1 MKELSCIYNNYS
13 QFKSFLVSKGVDAKY
28 SYCVFVYVT
37 EPDEGAAISIAKDIR
52 SILPNSAIHGTTT
65 SSFTI
70 EGIRHTTGTLVCLWS
85 FDKSKFNSIF
95 LNLEHLKPAEWA
107 LELLGEICTSDT
119 KLVNLTVSDRTSDLS
134 DFVDEFNKIVP
145 DISLFGG
152 SSDVVAG
159 NSFIFDDKTIYH
171 NALYAVSVSGSDLK
185 VFSRVLNNVEPIGEI
200 HEVTKVNGYKI
211 YEIDNKP
218 ILTFFYDLL
227 GKDILT
233 DPELDRFFEKFSF
246 ISVEHQNSVRC
257 LQFDPKQPDCIQ
269 SRPITISEGEK
280 IRLGFL
286 SNHKAL
292 DFYSTFFDEL
302 EHLPL
307 DIFTVSVCNQREKI
321 FSQVHK
327 QISKVFANTGNI
339 VRCVNGE
346 FGNFE
351 GCNEVFAISVCFLGL
366 TENPDKSKTL
376 SFDRNEL
383 VVDEIDADDEYLPI
397 YNRILKHQTEK
408 IVVSKEELLKKIYL
422 QEQLASRSLFVDKN
436 TNLYNVEKFSYDCV
450 NNEVDKLC
458 LVSVVRSAQI
468 ANYIGHDSYVEYFK
482 NNINLFRKELI
493 EQGYLDETGDD
504 DPSKIR
510 IYVND
515 ASSFLIVAPK
525 TFSTELFMKLLSNLY
540 VKLFKHET
548 YNSIVCFNAFYVIV
562 DETEDLLDK
571 AKYLSSDERYQMQ
584 NFVVYERS
592 KIYNKDFEDDL
603 LALAAVNYAIE
614 KDGIEPFFQPIH
626 DNADGKTH
634 KFESLMRIRDANG
647 KLWFPNQ
654 FLPVSKEF
662 KLYENLSNA
671 MIQKVFDLF
680 DERSESVS
688 INLSAIDINSKKI
701 TEMIYCRL
709 GTLKHPEH
717 FIFEIL
723 ESDAFDD
730 INVLSNFI
738 QNLRTFKVQ
747 IAIDDFG
754 AGYSNLLEIVKLK
767 PDIIKIDGEIIKH
780 LLNNEV
786 NRKMMDVIIHMARTF
801 DVDLVAEYA
810 ENKELQDYLFEK
822 GIRYSQGYYFSK
834 PLPYAEIDKYLAL
847 EEEMLTKNNEKS

>member
-366 TENPDKSKTL
+366 TENSDKSKTL